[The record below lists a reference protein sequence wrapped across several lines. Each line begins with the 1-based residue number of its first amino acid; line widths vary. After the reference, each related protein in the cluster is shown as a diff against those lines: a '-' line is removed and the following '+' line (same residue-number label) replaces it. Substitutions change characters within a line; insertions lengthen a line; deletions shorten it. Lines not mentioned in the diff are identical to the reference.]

1 MLGDLNCDGFVNF
14 DDFVIL
20 ASQWLQEPTLPS
32 ADIAPD
38 TRDNFVD
45 FLDLATFVGYWL
57 EGTGS

>member
-20 ASQWLQEPTLPS
+20 ASQWLQEPTLP
-32 ADIAPD
+32 DIAPD